1 MFLWTDTA
9 TLKTSRVRL
18 AEDRGDGRKESG
30 KKICVNLFP
39 DYMYATLSTGIQN
52 YRMHKIDLTGKYV
65 FLIQRSMRFA
75 TKTLAYTIYDYLLL
89 KEQGEAKVK
98 DMNASSNPFL

>member
-18 AEDRGDGRKESG
+18 AEDRDGRKESG
-30 KKICVNLFP
+30 KKFDASFDWSCKMHWNHCVNLFP

-65 FLIQRSMRFA
+65 FLIQRSIR
-75 TKTLAYTIYDYLLL
+75 
-89 KEQGEAKVK
+89 
-98 DMNASSNPFL
+98 